1 MAFVGN
7 GGNPCGGGDP
17 LCPRIAA
24 DQASRITTAHCVLP
38 HSAHLSNLEQPVT
51 TPDIAARRVLGA
63 IAALVVGTLTLSACG
78 GNASADT
85 DTNSKGGGGTSVKT
99 STAKIVISAK
109 DGSTNASINATG
121 VRVSGGRLTDVK
133 MTVSGSGQA
142 VDGAMSADGASWKPK
157 EQLERGTKYQISATA
172 KDSSGKTA
180 AANSIFTTVT
190 SGNSFIGTYTPDNGT
205 TVGVGMP
212 VSFTFDKAIS
222 DQKAVQSHITV
233 TSSSGQQVVG
243 HWFGAQRL
251 DFRPQDYWKA
261 GSKVTMKIDLDG
273 VQGANGVYGV
283 QKKTV
288 SFTIGRSQVSTVD
301 VNTQT
306 MTVVRDGQT
315 LKSLP
320 ISSGSPE
327 HTTYNGQMVISEKFT
342 QTRMNS
348 RTVGLGGEYDI
359 PDVPHAMR
367 LTSSGTFIHGNYWYN
382 KANPPFGQTGTSHG
396 CVGLADVQ
404 GAQGATNAKWFYD
417 NSLIGDVVIVKNSP
431 DKTVAPDNGLN
442 GWNLG
447 WSEWTA
453 GSAV

>member
-1 MAFVGN
+1 MK
-7 GGNPCGGGDP
+7 
-17 LCPRIAA
+17 
-24 DQASRITTAHCVLP
+24 
-38 HSAHLSNLEQPVT
+38 LEQPVT
-51 TPDIAARRVLGA
+51 TADKAARRALGA
-63 IAALVVGTLTLSACG
+63 CAVLVVGALTLTACG
-78 GNASADT
+78 GSATAKD
-85 DTNSKGGGGTSVKT
+85 DGGKDGKSSTKT
-99 STAKIVISAK
+99 STAKIAISAQ
-109 DGSTNASINATG
+109 DGSTGASINATG
-121 VRVSGGRLTDVK
+121 VKVSDGRLTEVK
-133 MTVSGSGQA
+133 MTVAGSGQA
-142 VDGAMSADGASWKPK
+142 VEGSLSADGSSWKPK
-157 EQLERGTKYQISATA
+157 EQLERGTKYQISAIA
-172 KDSSGKTA
+172 KDASDKTA

-190 SGNSFIGTYTPDNGT
+190 SANSFIGTYTPDNGT

-212 VSFTFDKAIS
+212 VSFTFDKVIG
-222 DQKAVQSHITV
+222 DKKAVQSHITV

-251 DFRPQDYWKA
+251 DFRPEEYWKA

-273 VQGANGVYGV
+273 VEGANGVFGV

-288 SFTIGRSQVSTVD
+288 TFTVGRSQVSTVD

-315 LKSLP
+315 LKTIP

-348 RTVGLGGEYDI
+348 RTVNLGGEYDI

-367 LTSSGTFIHGNYWYN
+367 LTTSGTFIHGNYWYN
-382 KANPPFGQTGTSHG
+382 QGNPPFGRTGTSHG
-396 CVGLADVQ
+396 CVGLADVR
-404 GAQGATNAKWFYD
+404 GAQGNTPAKWFYD

-442 GWNLG
+442 GWNMS
-447 WSEWTA
+447 WAEWTA
-453 GSAV
+453 GSAGSTGSAG